1 MGFLKKISYFFI
13 FQGTVDNDNTVEIIT
28 AGPPTSYLN
37 NHQGITEGSSGGN
50 FVVGQ
55 SFSFGVGS
63 KEIEDELEAPT
74 SAAGIFSR
82 NLREKINISFRISR
96 NCPKFIA
103 CCAISQTKML
113 LLLCII

>member
-1 MGFLKKISYFFI
+1 M
-13 FQGTVDNDNTVEIIT
+13 EIIT

-74 SAAGIFSR
+74 SAAGIYIYCHEILEKKELFY
-82 NLREKINISFRISR
+82 LKFRE
-96 NCPKFIA
+96 IA
-103 CCAISQTKML
+103 QNSLLASQTKIL
-113 LLLCII
+113 LLLYII